1 MDTGEEP
8 NAGWAGGTVR
18 GDHWLQGEPLS
29 LGWDLEARDHVSMLP
44 IDCSS
49 TLTWS
54 LDQQGSLQF

>member
-49 TLTWS
+49 TLT
-54 LDQQGSLQF
+54 